1 MKLAQ
6 ENDRI
11 LLISRDGKRYLL
23 RLRLHDRFHT
33 HRGAI
38 DHDDLIGQPLGR
50 EILSHLNQPFMA
62 LQPSIHDL
70 LMNLKRTSQ
79 IIYPKEI
86 GHILLK
92 LDAGNG
98 KRIIEAG
105 TGSGA
110 LTMALAHAVQPDG
123 IVYSYET
130 REDMI
135 RVARNNL
142 ESAGF
147 LSQVQ
152 LIHRDIGEGFT
163 ETDVDALFLDVR
175 EPWDYLEH
183 VCVALCDGGFFG
195 ALVPTTNQL
204 SWLLGEMA
212 RYPFV
217 STEVLEIFLRH
228 YKPVPARLRPADTMI
243 GHTGF
248 LVFARKVA
256 MLSPEAAQGEENVGY
271 LDEHPSVG

>member
-6 ENDRI
+6 ENDRV
-11 LLISRDGKRYLL
+11 LLISRDGKRYLVHL
-23 RLRLHDRFHT
+23 RRGDRFHT

-38 DHDDLIGQPLGR
+38 NHDDLIGQPMGR
-50 EILSHLNQPFMA
+50 EITSHINQPFMV
-62 LQPSIHDL
+62 LKPSIHDL
-70 LMNLKRTSQ
+70 LMNLRRASQ

-135 RVARNNL
+135 DVARRNL
-142 ESAGF
+142 EAAGF
-147 LSQVQ
+147 LDRVQ
-152 LIHRDIGEGFT
+152 LIHRDIAEGFT

-183 VCVALCDGGFFG
+183 VCAALCDGGFFG
-195 ALVPTTNQL
+195 ALVPTTNQI
-204 SWLLGEMA
+204 SWLLSEMA
-212 RYPFV
+212 GFPFV
-217 STEVLEIFLRH
+217 SIEVLEIFMRH

-256 MLSPEAAQGEENVGY
+256 MLSDSEEREEGETYTDENAG
-271 LDEHPSVG
+271 LS